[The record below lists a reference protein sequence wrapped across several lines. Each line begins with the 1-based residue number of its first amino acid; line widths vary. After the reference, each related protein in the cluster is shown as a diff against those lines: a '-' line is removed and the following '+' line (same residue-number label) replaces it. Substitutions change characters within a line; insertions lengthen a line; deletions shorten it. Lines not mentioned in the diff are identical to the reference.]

1 MATATTATRLLSR
14 NEAATLSGVSLN
26 AVNKAVEQRVVRPSR
41 TKQGKTLL
49 AAEDAVALALFSRVP
64 GSLPVAFKR
73 EIRDWVVTL
82 SPKDA
87 GEEFALSE
95 AMTVSFTKELA
106 QVGRRVDKYV
116 KLREKYIEI
125 NPSVMAGTP
134 VIRGTRVPV
143 RTLAKLVDGGESR
156 EALAEDYPHIPQDAY
171 EVAVLWAKGNP
182 RRGRPASKQQQPD
195 GRGPTAPRSGR
206 SVDART
212 AGARPAK
219 MTSRGTSSS
228 RSHRTAQA

>member
-1 MATATTATRLLSR
+1 MGTATTTTRLLSR

-64 GSLPVAFKR
+64 VSLPVAFKR
-73 EIRDWVVTL
+73 GIRDWVVAL

-106 QVGRRVDKYV
+106 QVRRRVDKYV

-125 NPSVMAGTP
+125 NPMVMAGTP

-143 RTLAKLVDGGESR
+143 RTLAKLVEGGESR

-182 RRGRPASKQQQPD
+182 RRGRPSLPS
-195 GRGPTAPRSGR
+195 PTSW
-206 SVDART
+206 RT
-212 AGARPAK
+212 
-219 MTSRGTSSS
+219 
-228 RSHRTAQA
+228 